1 MIIMKLQYTV
11 FLLLLL
17 SFFSYS
23 QELYINTEPASLI
36 PKGTK
41 VVRLHHHS
49 IFLNE
54 DIEPGSQSSARIL
67 IPQISYGISK
77 NIMVSAAFQI
87 SNNPFD
93 ISANPGF
100 NGFKLYSKQRILSTD
115 KQKFHTRLSSFIK
128 YANHGKWKSPNY
140 KFMKNNYDLDFQ
152 DSGLEL
158 GLIATQLIKKLAV
171 SVTSGFGVIS
181 NKTSDGTYDDK
192 NFNSWHNSISAGYLL
207 FPRKYKSYKQTNF
220 NIYLEYLTSSIISS
234 QYPSRYNKFM
244 STVAPGVQFIIMSRS
259 RLDFGYKI
267 RNGEMANEFLVKLTY
282 IIY

>member
-1 MIIMKLQYTV
+1 MKLQYTV

-17 SFFSYS
+17 SFSSYS

-41 VVRLHHHS
+41 VVRLHYHS

-54 DIEPGSQSSARIL
+54 DSEPGSQSSAKIL

-93 ISANPGF
+93 VSPNSGF

-115 KQKFHTRLSSFIK
+115 KQKYHTRLSSFIK
-128 YANHGKWKSPNY
+128 YANHGKWNSPNY

-181 NKTSDGTYDDK
+181 NKTSDGTFDDK

-220 NIYLEYLTSSIISS
+220 NIYLEYLTSSILSS
-234 QYPSRYNKFM
+234 QYPSRYSKFM
-244 STVAPGVQFIIMSRS
+244 STLAPGVQFIIMSRS

-267 RNGEMANEFLVKLTY
+267 RKGEMANEFLVKLTY